1 LEFLDASCE
10 AAIEASL
17 NSTLLKTILSKTILS
32 KTILLKTILLKTILL
47 LLLALCMVS
56 SASAKYSLEGAETN
70 IIVNPSGITHVE
82 ESVSYAFDG
91 DYINIHREL
100 KALPRGSIRNVKGH
114 CSDKACKLRVESI
127 PEGYRLIGKL
137 PDPTPEKLTL
147 FLFYDYY
154 GAVKFHRDV
163 SEFSY
168 KLWGAEWEKPLESF
182 KGNVMLP
189 VKNESEIRYW
199 THPVAYTQEVNI
211 ENNVISLRTGEI
223 PSTQWYEVRAVF
235 PRIAFSGFDSVKVN
249 DAGELEK
256 ILTTEYV
263 YQQKNLI
270 LNSLYRKT
278 FLFVL
283 LVLAFPLIIYYIY
296 GREQKIDYEVISE
309 TEVPDNSK
317 PAVVNAIVMGRMGI
331 PTIDGFTAT
340 VMDLVNRGY
349 ISLRNLKPEEIG
361 SLYTPESDLY
371 HNPESDLYHN
381 PESDLYYNPESDSS
395 HTPESG
401 SRDFIVELLNNE
413 IYSEAEG
420 SLSELEDFEKD
431 VLYLLKIHAPERKIS
446 WKKLEKELQSG
457 KSFYQFLTSWNK
469 KVQAYTAFDNYFQ
482 FTGNVYMYWFARTI
496 LIASIVY
503 YILISGFF
511 PTKAFP
517 LASKINVMTSLIGI
531 FGFVI
536 IRCSGMFIKIF
547 GHWTPEGSLY
557 YKQCDNFKKYLTDLS
572 ALKEHSPES
581 IEVWDSYLVYAIS
594 LGIAK
599 ELLQNMSLIVP
610 SEQLRESRFY
620 PISSSYS
627 RSERS
632 CGNASSSS
640 CSGDIN
646 RGYDLEEDN
655 IEEDNI
661 DGGSE

>member
-1 LEFLDASCE
+1 MELFDASCKV
-10 AAIEASL
+10 AIEASL
-17 NSTLLKTILSKTILS
+17 NSALLKTILS
-32 KTILLKTILLKTILL
+32 KTILLKTILL
-47 LLLALCMVS
+47 LLLALCLAS
-56 SASAKYSLEGAETN
+56 SASAKYSLEKAETN
-70 IIVNPSGITHVE
+70 IIVNASGITHVE
-82 ESVSYAFDG
+82 ELVSYAFDG
-91 DYINIHREL
+91 DHIDIHREL
-100 KALPRGSIRNVKGH
+100 KVLPGDSIRNVKGR
-114 CSDKACKLRVESI
+114 CSEKACKLRFESI

-147 FLFYDYY
+147 FISYDYY

-168 KLWGAEWEKPLESF
+168 RLWGGEWEKPLKSF
-182 KGNVMLP
+182 KGNVILP
-189 VKNESEIRYW
+189 VKSESKIQYW
-199 THPVAYTQEVNI
+199 THPVAYTQEANI

-223 PSTQWYEVRAVF
+223 SSTQWYEVRAVF
-235 PRIAFSGFDSVKVN
+235 PRIASSGFSPVKV
-249 DAGELEK
+249 DDTGGLENV
-256 ILTTEYV
+256 LATEYV

-278 FLFVL
+278 FLFAL
-283 LVLAFPLIIYYIY
+283 LVLIFPLIIYYIY
-296 GREQKIDYEVISE
+296 GREQKIDYEIIAE

-317 PAVVNAIVMGRMGI
+317 PAVVNAIVMGKMGI

-349 ISLRNLKPEEIG
+349 ISLRNLKPEELV
-361 SLYTPESDLY
+361 SLYTPESDSSNTSESDSS
-371 HNPESDLYHN
+371 HNPESDPFQKPELNSSHN
-381 PESDLYYNPESDSS
+381 PGSDSS
-395 HTPESG
+395 QIPESG
-401 SRDFIVELLNNE
+401 SKDFMVELLNNE

-469 KVQAYTAFDNYFQ
+469 KVQAYTAFDDYFQ
-482 FTGNVYMYWFARTI
+482 FTGNIYMYWFARTI
-496 LIASIVY
+496 LMASIVY

-581 IEVWDSYLVYAIS
+581 IETWDSYLVYAIS
-594 LGIAK
+594 LGISK

-620 PISSSYS
+620 PISSSYII
-627 RSERS
+627 SERS
-632 CGNASSSS
+632 CENASSSS
-640 CSGDIN
+640 CFGDIN
-646 RGYDLEEDN
+646 RE
-655 IEEDNI
+655 
-661 DGGSE
+661 

>member
-1 LEFLDASCE
+1 
-10 AAIEASL
+10 
-17 NSTLLKTILSKTILS
+17 
-32 KTILLKTILLKTILL
+32 
-47 LLLALCMVS
+47 MVS
-56 SASAKYSLEGAETN
+56 SASAKYSLKGAETN

-91 DYINIHREL
+91 DYIDIHREL
-100 KALPRGSIRNVKGH
+100 KALPRGSIRNVKGR
-114 CSDKACKLRVESI
+114 CSDKACKLRFESI
-127 PEGYRLIGKL
+127 PEGYRLISKL
-137 PDPTPEKLTL
+137 PDPTPEKLTF

-154 GAVKFHRDV
+154 GAVEFHRDV

-168 KLWGAEWEKPLESF
+168 KLWGGEWEKPLKSF

-223 PSTQWYEVRAVF
+223 SSTQWYEVRAVF
-235 PRIAFSGFDSVKVN
+235 PSIVFSGFDSVKVN

-270 LNSLYRKT
+270 LHSLYRKT

-296 GREQKIDYEVISE
+296 GREQKIDYGIISE

-371 HNPESDLYHN
+371 HNSESDLYHN
-381 PESDLYYNPESDSS
+381 SESDLYHNPESDSS

-413 IYSEAEG
+413 IYSEAQG

-531 FGFVI
+531 FGFVF

-581 IEVWDSYLVYAIS
+581 IEAWDSYLVYAIS

-646 RGYDLEEDN
+646 RGYDIEEDN

>member
-1 LEFLDASCE
+1 MELLDASCE
-10 AAIEASL
+10 AAIETSL
-17 NSTLLKTILSKTILS
+17 NSALLKTILS
-32 KTILLKTILLKTILL
+32 KTILLKTILL

-70 IIVNPSGITHVE
+70 IIVNPNGITHVE

-91 DYINIHREL
+91 DYIDIHREL
-100 KALPRGSIRNVKGH
+100 KALPGYSIRNVKGR
-114 CSDKACKLRVESI
+114 CSDKACKLRFESI

-168 KLWGAEWEKPLESF
+168 KLWGAEWEKPLKRF

-189 VKNESEIRYW
+189 VKSESEIRYW

-223 PSTQWYEVRAVF
+223 PSTHWYEVRAVF
-235 PRIAFSGFDSVKVN
+235 PRIASSGFSPVKVN
-249 DAGELEK
+249 DDGELKK
-256 ILTTEYV
+256 ILATEYV

-278 FLFVL
+278 FLFAL
-283 LVLAFPLIIYYIY
+283 FVLAFPLIIYYIY
-296 GREQKIDYEVISE
+296 GREQQIDYEIISE
-309 TEVPDNSK
+309 TEVPDNFK

-371 HNPESDLYHN
+371 HT
-381 PESDLYYNPESDSS
+381 PESDSS
-395 HTPESG
+395 HTPESVP
-401 SRDFIVELLNNE
+401 RDFMVELLNNE

-446 WKKLEKELQSG
+446 WKKLEKELQNG

-469 KVQAYTAFDNYFQ
+469 KVQTYTAFDKYFQ

-536 IRCSGMFIKIF
+536 MRCSGMFITIF

-572 ALKEHSPES
+572 ALKERSPKS
-581 IEVWDSYLVYAIS
+581 IETWDSYLVYAIS

-599 ELLQNMSLIVP
+599 ELLLNMSLIVP
-610 SEQLRESRFY
+610 SEQLKKSRFY

-640 CSGDIN
+640 CSRDLNREYDIEGDT
-646 RGYDLEEDN
+646 

-661 DGGSE
+661 DGGSG